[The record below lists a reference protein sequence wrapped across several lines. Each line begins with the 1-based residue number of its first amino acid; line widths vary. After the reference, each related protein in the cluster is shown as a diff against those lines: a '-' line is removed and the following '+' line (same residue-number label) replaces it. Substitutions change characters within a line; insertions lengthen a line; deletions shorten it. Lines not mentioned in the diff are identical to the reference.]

1 MLLSE
6 VLNIANKLKHLNENF
21 KSSFIQ
27 NTLLKLDYIYTH
39 SSTRLNRNDYNICT
53 DIYDI
58 KSKYAIWYKRD
69 PNNISTDIFNDPDV
83 RDNFLNVK
91 YLKDKNSSLIRT
103 INDRLNEECG
113 MQLDIANI
121 SDESIGVID
130 VEQAKKKGYK
140 NQLQFWFD
148 ADKELRAIVC
158 NNKIICMFE
167 TTYKDKQWPV
177 SNKDYK
183 PNLTQDECIEM
194 CREWVNHDDDTLL
207 NDFIQKAYTFR
218 CNYDF
223 YVSKA
228 SIRNYLDTNAT
239 SINKLIEFLG
249 QYSIQI
255 FSVDLDAM
263 QENDITEKM
272 KLRKDYKK
280 WFNEQKNY
288 RYYQR
293 QRLQKKLD
301 EIRAN
306 KAKNNTEQKIL
317 QFSQLCI
324 SVSQTI
330 CNEQSG
336 LLTRNDPEENKLQ
349 QTYYVAVCFP
359 SRFMSVIKQEI
370 LNQYVSI
377 RHNRSRGRGSRQTVD
392 YIYMSI
398 NNIFELLM
406 CLSILIQAYISKI
419 NQIFNLYTEI
429 NETEPNDNSIT
440 DKIQNLSNNIS
451 WFKELHITIKQLYKK
466 DIQSTIAKQPVL
478 QNVMTEFEKIINYTF

>member
-6 VLNIANKLKHLNENF
+6 VLNIANKLKYLNENF

-27 NTLLKLDYIYTH
+27 NTLLKLNYIYTH
-39 SSTRLNRNDYNICT
+39 SSTRLNRNDYNMCT

-69 PNNISTDIFNDPDV
+69 PKNISTNIFNDPDT
-83 RDNFLNVK
+83 RDRFLNVK
-91 YLKDKNSSLIRT
+91 YLKDNSSLIRT

-183 PNLTQDECIEM
+183 PNLTQDECIEI
-194 CREWVNHDDDTLL
+194 CRKWVNNDDDTLL

-218 CNYDF
+218 SNYDF

-228 SIRNYLDTNAT
+228 SIRNYLKTNAA
-239 SINKLIEFLG
+239 SINKLIDFLG

-280 WFNEQKNY
+280 WFNEQKNFL
-288 RYYQR
+288 YYQR

-317 QFSQLCI
+317 QLSQLCF
-324 SVSQTI
+324 SVSQII

-336 LLTRNDPEENKLQ
+336 LLMKNDPEENKLQ
-349 QTYYVAVCFP
+349 QTSY
-359 SRFMSVIKQEI
+359 MSVTFPRSFISVINTEI

-377 RHNRSRGRGSRQTVD
+377 RYARGRGRSSYKSVD
-392 YIYMSI
+392 YMYMQI

-429 NETEPNDNSIT
+429 NETDPNDKNIA
-440 DKIQNLSNNIS
+440 DKIQNLSNNIAS
-451 WFKELHITIKQLYKK
+451 FKELHNTIKSTYKQH
-466 DIQSTIAKQPVL
+466 IQRVIIKQPIL
-478 QNVMTEFEKIINYTF
+478 QNVMTEFEKIVNYAL